1 MSRACLILTF
11 TFSACVCLAT
21 VVRGQDSAPAKPAGV
36 REISR
41 PLSEFPKLPAP
52 VAIAGDWPWW
62 RGPSLDN
69 HAPAN
74 LQFPDLDKQ
83 HIAWEVELPGRGHAS
98 PILVGELVVLATA
111 DDTTQVQSLLARK
124 RLSGE
129 PAWETIVHRGS
140 FQKDSHRNNSHASAT
155 VAFDGERYLTVFI
168 NHGALWVSAL
178 SLGGQ
183 ILWQTRAGDFDSIY
197 GFGMSPA
204 LWGPLVIVCG
214 DNDRTGAFLAALHR
228 QTGEIVWRIKRP
240 DIDTY
245 GTPIVTK
252 VAGRD
257 QLLLGGGGYMTSYDP
272 ATGKILWKCK
282 GPTDETT
289 SNSVAFN
296 TDTIFVTGGY
306 PKPYIAMGIRAD
318 GNGDVD
324 DTHVLW
330 TNKRAMSYVPSPL
343 YHNGLL
349 YVLNDD
355 GIITCLDANTGKPL
369 FSQRLGGDYSASPL
383 LLGNRIVLCSE
394 QGLVTTIAAGNKYK
408 ELSQLD
414 LVESIF
420 ATPAV
425 GPDGVYIRTLKKLVR
440 IAK

>member
-1 MSRACLILTF
+1 MHRALLILCF
-11 TFSACVCLAT
+11 LVPPT
-21 VVRGQDSAPAKPAGV
+21 VLGQEAAPSPSRGSVK
-36 REISR
+36 EISR
-41 PLSEFPKLPAP
+41 PLSEFPTLQNLAAKP
-52 VAIAGDWPWW
+52 GDWPWW
-62 RGPSLDN
+62 RGPTLDN
-69 HAPAN
+69 HAPRN
-74 LQFPDLDKQ
+74 IEFPALDEK
-83 HIAWEVELPGRGHAS
+83 HIHWQVDIPGRGHAS
-98 PILVGELVVLATA
+98 PILVGDHIVLATA
-111 DDTTQVQSLLARK
+111 DDAAQVQSILARK
-124 RLSGE
+124 RSTGE
-129 PAWETIVHRGS
+129 TVWQTEVHRGG

-168 NHGALWVSAL
+168 NHGGLWVSAIDP
-178 SLGGQ
+178 SGK
-183 ILWQTRAGDFDSIY
+183 ILWQQRAGDFDSIY
-197 GFGMSPA
+197 GFGMAPA

-214 DNDRTGAFLAALHR
+214 DNDRPGAFLAALHR

-240 DIDTY
+240 YIDTY
-245 GTPIVTK
+245 GTPIVVK

-289 SNSVAFN
+289 SNTVAFN

-324 DTHVLW
+324 ETHVLW

-343 YHNGLL
+343 YHDGLL

-355 GIITCLDANTGKPL
+355 GIITCLDATSGKPF
-369 FSQRLGGDYSASPL
+369 FSERLGGDYSASPL
-383 LLGNRIVLCSE
+383 LFGDRVILCSE
-394 QGLVTTIAAGNKYK
+394 QGLVTTIAAGKKY
-408 ELSQLD
+408 EQLGQLD
-414 LVESIF
+414 LVDSIF

-425 GPDGVYIRTLKKLVR
+425 GPDGVYIRTLKKLIR
-440 IAK
+440 FAP